1 MRPVGHCDPTTQ
13 KAETSRICTNTRT
26 ALHFTFQEKA
36 KDPIKRLPMQMHYML
51 QVLRSLS
58 CHHGDGDGCGRPSRF
73 RIPWVSPEDVVAR
86 IN

>member
-1 MRPVGHCDPTTQ
+1 MRLVEHCDPTTQ

-26 ALHFTFQEKA
+26 VLHFTFQEKA
-36 KDPIKRLPMQMHYML
+36 KDTIKRLPMQMHYML

-58 CHHGDGDGCGRPSRF
+58 CHHGEGCGCPSRF
-73 RIPWVSPEDVVAR
+73 RILWMSPEDAEAR